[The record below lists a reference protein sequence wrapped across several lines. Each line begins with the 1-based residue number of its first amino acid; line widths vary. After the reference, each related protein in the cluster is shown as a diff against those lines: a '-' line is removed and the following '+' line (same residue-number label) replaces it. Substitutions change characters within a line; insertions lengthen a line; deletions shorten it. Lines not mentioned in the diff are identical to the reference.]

1 VIIGC
6 IYVAELTIM
15 GLWRTYYALENRKRN
30 KAQAAA
36 GISEEERVRL
46 GAINAELGMTDR
58 CECFHYTF
66 ATRWDGKLMIN
77 SEPSF
82 PLPALR

>member
-15 GLWRTYYALENRKRN
+15 ALWRTYYVLENRKRN

-46 GAINAELGMTDR
+46 GAINAELGITDR
-58 CECFHYTF
+58 
-66 ATRWDGKLMIN
+66 
-77 SEPSF
+77 SEF
-82 PLPALR
+82 FFTTHLRLVGLES